1 MEQGETLPFT
11 EKGKV
16 LNSIATQFNVES
28 DGSVSPN
35 QCSGF
40 HLDVQKVHELFDGLV
55 KIGRKERD
63 REREYVRMKRNE

>member
-55 KIGRKERD
+55 KNRQE
-63 REREYVRMKRNE
+63 RERERERENISE